1 MKKLNKLMAVLL
13 SLTLCLGMVAPAFA
27 ASFDDL
33 QNAISAELPSAAE
46 PAPEMPDELETP
58 DEPEEPAESVQ
69 KTEDGS
75 LILGTDNHYGFG
87 WNQTDN
93 RFGIEAWDTKDEET
107 GETTRNVQLKENVG
121 HEKGDNATIT
131 VKNEVNLD
139 LNKNTI
145 QGEANWK
152 PKIEVTG
159 EDASLTLDGNGT
171 MSALAQV
178 NVKDGANLTM
188 KNGTLTGF
196 SNNGVVVTG
205 GSTFTM
211 EDGTITGSTQ
221 AGVRVKGEGSS
232 FTMKN
237 GTISGNDRGGVRV
250 TEGASFEMN
259 DGTITKNNSKTE
271 GDGSGVWVDN
281 STFKMTGGSITENYP
296 SGGIAGGNAKI
307 ELIAADRSK
316 PIEISNNKGIGV
328 HTWGGSTLTMDGVI
342 VKGNTAGRGSG
353 INTSSDEKVTLKNVT
368 LEGNKGGDSV
378 LFSWMTKNVKIEDST
393 IKNNEASL
401 NTVWICYNTAEIKD
415 STIDSGK
422 VSAIAAEYG
431 VKLTVNGKTL
441 YEGYAEQVNPDGSI
455 GGLKNP
461 YSNYGP
467 TILVLDEEGNTIGE
481 IRFPQGADVDKDGNI
496 TGNLIISKTY
506 NEDKTTDVTVTSKD
520 REDKFTIPTDKKAD
534 VKLDKDGV
542 LTGLPEETVVIT
554 TAVDGKI
561 TETRLLKGGGIDAG
575 GNFTGDLFISKTDN
589 SNNTTTVTV
598 GVAPI
603 DTVKG
608 HVSQITVAAGSKDN
622 VKLGEDGKTTILK
635 GTRATV
641 IDKDGNKI
649 ALPLGGEIDADGN
662 VTVYENSDPT
672 DPRDPDIEIN
682 DPDIEI
688 NDPDVPLAEG
698 PVTCAQFVDYLWRHE
713 GSPEAEGDLF
723 TDHEYAPAIA
733 WALSVGLI
741 DEAFQPDELVTVAD
755 VRAILGNFARVF
767 GTNAV
772 AAADLTTL
780 TGADDEAVLNCDQ
793 VLAEFFGEEYILPEE
808 LDSLEPDIAA

>member
-46 PAPEMPDELETP
+46 PAPETS
-58 DEPEEPAESVQ
+58 EEPAESVQ

-93 RFGIEAWDTKDEET
+93 RFGIEAWDDDAT
-107 GETTRNVQLKENVG
+107 GRNVLLKESVE
-121 HEKGDNATIT
+121 HERGDNATIT

-232 FTMKN
+232 FTMKD
-237 GTISGNDRGGVRV
+237 GTISENDRGGVRV

-271 GDGSGVWVDN
+271 GDGSGVWVAN

-296 SGGIAGGNAKI
+296 NGGIAGGNAKI
-307 ELIAADRSK
+307 ELIAADPSK
-316 PIEISNNKGIGV
+316 PIEISNNTGIGV

-353 INTSSDEKVTLKNVT
+353 INTSGDKEVTLKNVT
-368 LEGNKGGDSV
+368 LEDNKGGDSAF
-378 LFSWMTKNVKIEDST
+378 FSWKTENVKIEDST
-393 IKNNEASL
+393 IKGNEATT
-401 NTVWICYNTAEIKD
+401 NAVWICYNTAEIKNSD
-415 STIDSGK
+415 IDGNGAN
-422 VSAIAAEYG
+422 AIGAEYWA
-431 VKLTVNGKTL
+431 KLTVNGKTL
-441 YEGYAEQVNPDGSI
+441 YGSYADKVGSDGTI
-455 GGLKNP
+455 TGIKNN
-461 YSNYGP
+461 YSDFGA
-467 TILVLDEEGNTIGE
+467 TILVLDEEGETVGE
-481 IRFPQGADVDKDGNI
+481 IKLPQGGDVDKDGNI
-496 TGNLIISKTY
+496 IANLIIDKTF
-506 NEDKTTDVTVTSKD
+506 NENETTDVTVTSKD
-520 REDKFTIPTDKKAD
+520 REDKFTIPTEKQAD
-534 VKLDKDGV
+534 VKLDKNGV
-542 LTGLPEETVVIT
+542 LTGLPENSVVIT
-554 TAVDGKI
+554 TDAEGKV
-561 TETRLLKGGGIDAG
+561 TETKLLKGGGIDADG
-575 GNFTGDLFISKTDN
+575 KFTGEYVISKTDN
-589 SNNTTTVTV
+589 SDDTTT
-598 GVAPI
+598 
-603 DTVKG
+603 
-608 HVSQITVAAGSKDN
+608 ITVTTNSNVSTITAPTSSKDS
-622 VKLGEDGKTTILK
+622 VELGEDGKTMIL
-635 GTRATV
+635 TRATV
-641 IDKDGNKI
+641 IDKHGNKI

-733 WALSVGLI
+733 WALSAGLI
-741 DEAFQPDELVTVAD
+741 DEGFQPDELVTVAD
-755 VRAILGNFARVF
+755 VRAILGSFASVF

-772 AAADLTTL
+772 AADALTTL
-780 TGADDEAVLNCDQ
+780 TGSDGEAVLNCDQ
-793 VLAEFFGEEYILPEE
+793 VLAQFFGEEYVLPEE
-808 LDSLEPDIAA
+808 LDTLEPDIAA

>member
-27 ASFDDL
+27 ASFNDL
-33 QNAISAELPSAAE
+33 QAAIDAELPVVAE
-46 PAPEMPDELETP
+46 PAPDVPDKPETSA
-58 DEPEEPAESVQ
+58 EPEQ

-93 RFGIEAWDTKDEET
+93 RFGIEAWDDDAT
-107 GETTRNVQLKENVG
+107 GRNVLLKESVE
-121 HEKGDNATIT
+121 HERGDNATIT

-188 KNGTLTGF
+188 KNGTLIGF

-232 FTMKN
+232 FTMEN
-237 GTISGNDRGGVRV
+237 GTISENNRGGVRV

-271 GDGSGVWVDN
+271 GDGSGVWVAN

-296 SGGIAGGNAKI
+296 SGGIAGGNATI
-307 ELIAADRSK
+307 ELIAADPNK
-316 PIEISNNKGIGV
+316 PIEISNNQGIGV

-353 INTSSDEKVTLKNVT
+353 INTSGDKEVTLKNVT
-368 LEGNKGGDSV
+368 LEDNKGGDSAF
-378 LFSWMTKNVKIEDST
+378 FSWKTENVKIEDST
-393 IKNNEASL
+393 IKGNEATT
-401 NTVWICYNTAEIKD
+401 NAVWICYNTAEIKNSD
-415 STIDSGK
+415 IDGNGAN
-422 VSAIAAEYG
+422 AIGAEYWA
-431 VKLTVNGKTL
+431 KLTVNGKTL
-441 YEGYAEQVNPDGSI
+441 YGSYADKVGSDGTI
-455 GGLKNP
+455 TGIKNN
-461 YSNYGP
+461 YSDFGA
-467 TILVLDEEGNTIGE
+467 TILVLDEEGETVGE
-481 IRFPQGADVDKDGNI
+481 IKLPQGGDVNKDGNI
-496 TGNLIISKTY
+496 IANLIIDKTF
-506 NEDKTTDVTVTSKD
+506 NENETTDVTVTSKD
-520 REDKFTIPTDKKAD
+520 REDKFTIPTEKQAD
-534 VKLDKDGV
+534 VKLDKNGV
-542 LTGLPEETVVIT
+542 LTGLPENSVVIT
-554 TAVDGKI
+554 TDAEGKV
-561 TETRLLKGGGIDAG
+561 TETKLLKGGGIDADG
-575 GNFTGDLFISKTDN
+575 KFTGEYVISKTDN
-589 SNNTTTVTV
+589 SDDTTT
-598 GVAPI
+598 
-603 DTVKG
+603 
-608 HVSQITVAAGSKDN
+608 ITVTTNSNVSTITAPTSSKDS
-622 VKLGEDGKTTILK
+622 VELGEDGKTMIL
-635 GTRATV
+635 TRATV
-641 IDKDGNKI
+641 IDKHGNKI

-672 DPRDPDIEIN
+672 DPRDPDIEINDPDIEIN

-733 WALSVGLI
+733 WALSAGLI
-741 DEAFQPDELVTVAD
+741 DEGFQPDELVTVAD
-755 VRAILGNFARVF
+755 VRAILGSFASVF

-772 AAADLTTL
+772 AADALTTL

-793 VLAEFFGEEYILPEE
+793 VLAQFFGEEYVLPEE
-808 LDSLEPDIAA
+808 LDTLEPDIAA